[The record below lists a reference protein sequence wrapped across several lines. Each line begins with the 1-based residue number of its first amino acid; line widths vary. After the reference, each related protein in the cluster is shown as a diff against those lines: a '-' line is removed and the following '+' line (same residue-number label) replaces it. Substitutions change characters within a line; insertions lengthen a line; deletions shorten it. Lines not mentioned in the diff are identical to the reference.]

1 MDRFTLLSTFICVT
15 EAGSFSSAARLLGQT
30 QSQVSKMIRRLEEE
44 FKVTLF
50 HRTTRKI
57 TLTEE
62 GQNLLIHAKAI
73 IERFNIAEEDLQGH
87 QSEPK
92 GKIRLLT
99 SNGVGRSVVIEI
111 IAKFLH
117 HYPHIQID
125 HVVSDQFINLVEN
138 QIDVAIWVGI
148 LKDST
153 LRARKIGLIRP
164 ITAATPAYLEKHGT
178 PKEPEDLM
186 NHNCINFT
194 KLGQFTGLGHR
205 NTWQYQDKDGNL
217 KNIDVR
223 GNYQV
228 DQSSF
233 TAKAAMLDIG
243 IYKGPSYLFFD
254 MLKTGELIEILSEY
268 EFETFPIYLLYHAGD
283 FIPSRIKVFMDF
295 MSHEFRL
302 RTYLSEIS

>member
-1 MDRFTLLSTFICVT
+1 MDRLTLLNTFIYVT

-44 FKVTLF
+44 FQVSLF

-73 IERFNIAEEDLQGH
+73 IERFNIAQEDLQGY
-87 QSEPK
+87 QSDPK

-99 SNGVGRSVVIEI
+99 SNGIGGSVVIEI
-111 IAKFLH
+111 IAKFLNY
-117 HYPHIQID
+117 YPHIQID
-125 HVVSDQFINLVEN
+125 HVVSDQFINMVEN
-138 QIDVAIWVGI
+138 QIDVAIWLGN

-164 ITAATPAYLEKHGT
+164 ITAATPTYLKKNGM
-178 PKEPEDLM
+178 PKKPEDLI
-186 NHNCINFT
+186 NHNCISFT
-194 KLGQFTGLGHR
+194 RLGQFIGLGNR
-205 NTWQYQDKDGNL
+205 NTWQYLDKDGTP
-217 KNIDVR
+217 KSIEIR

-228 DQSSF
+228 DQSLF
-233 TAKAAMLDIG
+233 IAKAAMLDIG

-254 MLKTGELIEILSEY
+254 MLNTGELIEILSEY

-295 MSHEFRL
+295 ISDEFRL
-302 RTYLSEIS
+302 RTYLSE